1 MPFLSLDLLRLLG
14 RVGRATLASTV
25 RRRPSR
31 AFPAVLRCVGRCEHV
46 NERGG
51 ESTVSTNRFFFSFVS
66 FLFDKPSNPKIQKPK
81 KKSKR
86 NGLFYS
92 VNTFYNNTNSLVDF
106 FLFVSSTYSYCP
118 SKRGYQ
124 EYRSSALCAFS
135 PHSISTCFLSR
146 RWR

>member
-1 MPFLSLDLLRLLG
+1 M
-14 RVGRATLASTV
+14 
-25 RRRPSR
+25 
-31 AFPAVLRCVGRCEHV
+31 

-51 ESTVSTNRFFFSFVS
+51 ESTVSTNRFFLSFVS
-66 FLFDKPSNPKIQKPK
+66 FLLDKPSNAKSQKKK

-106 FLFVSSTYSYCP
+106 FLFVSSTYSHCP

-124 EYRSSALCAFS
+124 EYRSSALCVFS
-135 PHSISTCFLSR
+135 PHSISTCFLPR